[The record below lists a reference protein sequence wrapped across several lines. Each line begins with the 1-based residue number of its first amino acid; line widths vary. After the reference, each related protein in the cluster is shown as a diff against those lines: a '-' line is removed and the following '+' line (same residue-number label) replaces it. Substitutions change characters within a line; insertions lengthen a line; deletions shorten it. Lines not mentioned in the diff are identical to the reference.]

1 MMKKCPWDNKYD
13 QTELEFSISLT
24 KPNMCVG
31 EKSIYRLSYKM
42 ICVI

>member
-1 MMKKCPWDNKYD
+1 MMKKCAWNNKYD
-13 QTELEFSISLT
+13 QTELGFSISLA
-24 KPNMCVG
+24 KPDMCLG